1 MTGTASHRPR
11 ILIVRLSALGDVVL
25 TTPVA
30 CELRRHFPE
39 AHLAWAVESSFAPVL
54 EHHPALDE
62 LIVLPRGWA
71 KSWRSFLKVW
81 REIRARRFD
90 LVIDV
95 QSLSRSG
102 LVGWFTR
109 AKTRIAFAPPQGRE
123 IAPWLATHRCS
134 HTQTHVVDRFLE
146 LLTLV
151 GIDRPEVT
159 FGLKETLDEASW
171 AEGTLERMGLG
182 QPYAVINPGAGW
194 PSKLWP
200 PDRFAQVAEY
210 LNRVHHLPVLVVWGN
225 QAERKWAEII
235 ADLGGNRTYLAPP
248 TTIRQMMSLL
258 RRASL
263 MIASDTGP
271 LHIAAAWGT
280 PCVGL
285 YGPTNGEETGP
296 YGKGHIVVQAA
307 RYRGKHRRRAPR
319 AIMEAITVDMVCQA
333 CAQLLSEAKAAA

>member
-1 MTGTASHRPR
+1 MTGTDSRHFR

-30 CELRRHFPE
+30 CELRRHFSE

-54 EHHPALDE
+54 EHHPAIDE
-62 LIVLPRGWA
+62 MIVLPRGWA
-71 KSWRSFLKVW
+71 KSWRGVLKVW
-81 REIRARRFD
+81 REMRARRFD

-95 QSLSRSG
+95 QSLSRSA
-102 LVGWFTR
+102 LVAWFTG

-123 IAPWLATHRCS
+123 VAPWLATQRCIP
-134 HTQTHVVDRFLE
+134 TRTHVVDRFLE
-146 LLTLV
+146 LLKLV
-151 GIDRPEVT
+151 GIDHPQVT
-159 FGLKETLDEASW
+159 FGLKETIDEASW
-171 AEGTLERMGLG
+171 AEVTLQRTGLDR
-182 QPYAVINPGAGW
+182 PYAVINPGAGW
-194 PSKLWP
+194 RSKLWCP
-200 PDRFAQVAEY
+200 HRFAQVAEY
-210 LNRVHHLPVLVVWGN
+210 LNRALHLPVLVVWGN
-225 QAERKWAEII
+225 QAERDWAEII
-235 ADLGGNRTYLAPP
+235 VAQGGERTFLAPP

-271 LHIAAAWGT
+271 LHIAAACGV

-319 AIMEAITVDMVCQA
+319 SLMEAITVDMVCQA
-333 CAQLLSEAKAAA
+333 CAQLLGEEKAAA